1 MATQQQSQRKP
12 VKASRAA
19 DILAYVILF
28 VFIGVFVFVGVYR
41 ITRHIVWDEP
51 LIPTPTPAPVPTSTT
66 FWQSVTGDIS
76 TRVPTSAPTLA
87 PDDALGWA
95 RKYAAQYQ
103 TDDVIITDVRLIDS
117 EVNGQD
123 VCFIIDLECN
133 HSNTALQFSHLNEVM
148 INLCQAMSHRDHFDC
163 VSFTVFDKFVDK
175 YGNTQRIVSITA
187 VYKVPTLRI
196 INYDYHMSYK
206 YSKPTAFISCAD
218 SYYIHPGYDLK

>member
-1 MATQQQSQRKP
+1 MPFWMHWLLNKITKLVIVVLVVFLCIQLVS
-12 VKASRAA
+12 
-19 DILAYVILF
+19 LAGI
-28 VFIGVFVFVGVYR
+28 IGDR
-41 ITRHIVWDEP
+41 MSPPAPTA
-51 LIPTPTPAPVPTSTT
+51 TPTAASLWQKAAGNAWTPVPTS
-66 FWQSVTGDIS
+66 
-76 TRVPTSAPTLA
+76 ALTLA
-87 PDDALGWA
+87 PDDVIGWA

-103 TDDVIITDVRLIDS
+103 TNDVIITDVRLIDS

-206 YSKPTAFISCAD
+206 YSRPTAFISCAD
-218 SYYIHPGYDLK
+218 SHYIHSGYDIK